1 MEETDPAA
9 EVVDRARRFL
19 ATREHSRLE
28 LTHKLRARGFGG
40 TEIAQALDR
49 LVAEGALDEARLAE
63 QYVAERA
70 AKGFG
75 PLRIRVELLA
85 KGLSDSQIDPH
96 LDTMRDDWG
105 AYMAEI
111 YDRRFGSEPPPDHA
125 EYARRGR
132 FLEQRGFPPEMI
144 RRFLRWPD

>member
-1 MEETDPAA
+1 MVEPDPAA
-9 EVVDRARRFL
+9 EIADRARRLL
-19 ATREHSRLE
+19 AVREHSRAE
-28 LTHKLRARGFGG
+28 LTRKLRARGCDDPGI
-40 TEIAQALDR
+40 TQALER
-49 LVAEGALDEARLAE
+49 LIDEGALDEGRMVE

-75 PLRIRVELLA
+75 PLRIRAELYD
-85 KGLSDSQIDPH
+85 KGLPDTLVDPH
-96 LDTMRDDWG
+96 LETMRDDWV

-111 YDRRFGSEPPPDHA
+111 YDRRFGSEPPPDRA

-144 RRFLRWPD
+144 RRFLRRPD

>member
-1 MEETDPAA
+1 
-9 EVVDRARRFL
+9 
-19 ATREHSRLE
+19 
-28 LTHKLRARGFGG
+28 
-40 TEIAQALDR
+40 
-49 LVAEGALDEARLAE
+49 
-63 QYVAERA
+63 
-70 AKGFG
+70 
-75 PLRIRVELLA
+75 LRIRVELLA

-96 LDTMRDDWG
+96 LDTMRDDWV

-132 FLEQRGFPPEMI
+132 FLEQRGFPTEMI

>member
-9 EVVDRARRFL
+9 EVVDRARRLL
-19 ATREHSRLE
+19 ASREHSRLE
-28 LTHKLRARGFGG
+28 LTRKLQARGFGD

-63 QYVAERA
+63 QYIAERA
-70 AKGFG
+70 ARGFG
-75 PLRIRVELLA
+75 PLRMRAELLA

-96 LDTMRDDWG
+96 LDMMRDDWG

-132 FLEQRGFPPEMI
+132 FLEQRGFPTEMI

>member
-1 MEETDPAA
+1 MQEPDPDVEIA
-9 EVVDRARRFL
+9 DRARRLL

-28 LTHKLRARGFGG
+28 LTRKLRARGFDDAG
-40 TEIAQALDR
+40 IAQALDR
-49 LVAEGALDEARLAE
+49 LIAEGALDESRMVE

-75 PLRIRVELLA
+75 PLRIRSELYE
-85 KGLSDSQIDPH
+85 KGLPDTLVDPH
-96 LDTMRDDWG
+96 LDAIRDDWV

-144 RRFLRWPD
+144 RRFLRRPD

>member
-1 MEETDPAA
+1 MEEPDPAA
-9 EVVDRARRFL
+9 EIANRARRLL
-19 ATREHSRLE
+19 ATREHSRAE
-28 LTHKLRARGFGG
+28 LLRKLRARGFDDAG
-40 TEIAQALDR
+40 IAQALDR
-49 LVAEGALDEARLAE
+49 LVAEGVLDEARMVE

-75 PLRIRVELLA
+75 PLRIRSELYE
-85 KGLSDSQIDPH
+85 KGLPDTLVDPH
-96 LDTMRDDWG
+96 LDAIRDDWV

-144 RRFLRWPD
+144 RRFLRRPD